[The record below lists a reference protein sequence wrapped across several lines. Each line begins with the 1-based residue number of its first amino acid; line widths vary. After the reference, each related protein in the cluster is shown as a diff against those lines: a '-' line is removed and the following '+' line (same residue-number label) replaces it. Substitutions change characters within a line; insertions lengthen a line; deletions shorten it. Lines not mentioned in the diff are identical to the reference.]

1 MNLFPLRARV
11 RIALSACTL
20 LGSTLLASVPG
31 AAGGGGLQAYVA
43 AERARP
49 VAPALPRSAFLQ
61 RGAIVAIR
69 LSRDGRHAAWLR
81 DRGEQREVWLQNTAG
96 GPPRRLLGN
105 TPADALDWSRDGGWL
120 LLRSPRDLQ
129 ALAVARQAGSGRI
142 ATLGGAT
149 AVAMLDTDPSQPAA
163 VLLIEREGPAAA
175 PRGWRLLRVDMRGRR
190 TVLWQDRQR
199 IVDAAIDA
207 RGEVAWLQRVEGGAL
222 VVHRVARGAAHP
234 VLHCVPSRRCALRGL
249 APDGGVWMRTD
260 LQGDLSRL
268 ARLQVDG
275 RIVEVHADPQR
286 TADVDA
292 IIEDPVGRQPRLVAY
307 RSTTSQ
313 LYALA
318 PDDGA
323 HLDALRAALPGRDL
337 DLQPGVG
344 SGARW
349 LVETAS
355 PQAPLRRWQVYDP
368 ATRTLSPLLDDMP
381 LDRRSGAPA
390 AALDE
395 ALLARPVS
403 VAWTASDGRRAHG
416 FLWLPPGRDAARLP
430 LVVVPHGG
438 PWNHWKPEYR
448 ALSQLLAN
456 RGYAVFEP
464 NFRGS
469 TGHGRD
475 YVLAA
480 RGDFGHGRVQADIV
494 EGTRWLLDQGIG
506 DRERVGIVGASFGG
520 YSALLGAT
528 FDPDLFKVAVAMVPP
543 PDFGWVLRWVL
554 RNPEA
559 LEIGGVVPMEDWLL
573 GQGIDVA
580 DRATMARLH
589 AQSPLANVD
598 RLRRPVLLVA
608 GGEDRRVGLAGVI
621 EYAARL
627 KLAGKD
633 VALLVDEQAGHDG
646 GSPTAREARAYLME
660 MILQRELGGV
670 APAAPDPELRGY
682 LRRNLRLPG
691 TLAP

>member
-1 MNLFPLRARV
+1 MNLFPPNAGRRV
-11 RIALSACTL
+11 ALSACAL
-20 LGSTLLASVPG
+20 LIGIAAVPQAAASE
-31 AAGGGGLQAYVA
+31 GLQDYVA
-43 AERARP
+43 TERARA
-49 VAPALPRSAFLQ
+49 VAPVLPRTAFLQ
-61 RGAIVAIR
+61 RGAVVAIR
-69 LSRDGRHAAWLR
+69 LSPDGRHVAWLR
-81 DRGEQREVWLQNTAG
+81 DRGEQREVWLRATAG
-96 GPPRRLLGN
+96 GTPRRMLGD
-105 TPADALDWSRDGGWL
+105 TAASALDWSRDGAWL
-120 LLRSPRDLQ
+120 LLRSSRDLQ
-129 ALAVARQAGSGRI
+129 ALAIGGQAGSGRI
-142 ATLGGAT
+142 ATLGGT
-149 AVAMLDTDPSQPAA
+149 TSVAMLDTDPSQPAA

-175 PRGWRLLRVDMRGRR
+175 PRAWRLLRVDMQGRR

-199 IVDAAIDA
+199 IVDAVIDA
-207 RGEVAWLQRVEGGAL
+207 QGRPAWLQRVEGDEL
-222 VVHRVARGAAHP
+222 VIHRIVRGVPQP
-234 VLHCVPSRRCALRGL
+234 VLRCEPSRRCALRGL
-249 APDGGVWMRTD
+249 APDGGAWLRTD

-268 ARLQVDG
+268 ARLQADG

-286 TADVDA
+286 TADVDE
-292 IIEDPVGRQPRLVAY
+292 IIEDPVGRQPRFIAY

-318 PDDGA
+318 AADGA
-323 HLDALRAALPGRDL
+323 YLAALRAALPGCDL

-344 SGARW
+344 AGARW
-349 LVETAS
+349 LVEAAS
-355 PQAPLRRWQVYDP
+355 PQAPLRRWHLYDP
-368 ATRTLSPLLDDMP
+368 ATRRVAPLLDDAP

-390 AALDE
+390 DAVDE
-395 ALLARPVS
+395 AVLARPTS
-403 VAWTASDGRRAHG
+403 LTWTASDGRPLHG
-416 FLWLPPGRDAARLP
+416 FLWLPPGRDASRLP

-448 ALSQLLAN
+448 ALSQLFAN

-494 EGTRWLLDQGIG
+494 EGTRWLLDQGVG

-543 PDFGWVLRWVL
+543 PDFGWALRWVL

-559 LEIGGVVPMEDWLL
+559 LEIGDVVPMETWLL
-573 GQGIDVA
+573 GQGIDVT
-580 DRATMARLH
+580 DKATMARLH
-589 AQSPLANVD
+589 AQSPLANVA
-598 RLRRPVLLVA
+598 RLQRPVLLVA

-627 KLAGKD
+627 KLADKE

-646 GSPTAREARAYLME
+646 GSPLAREARAYLME
-660 MILQRELGGV
+660 TMLHRSLGGA
-670 APAAPDPELRGY
+670 APAPPPADVRAY

-691 TLAP
+691 ALAP